1 MNRLVIYPRDI
12 KRITGRSESTARN
25 EINYLKVVL
34 EKEKHQ
40 KITIEEYCDYYDLKF
55 EDVKQKLSLP
65 DFFKAS

>member
-12 KRITGRSESTARN
+12 IRITGRSESTARN

-40 KITIEEYCDYYDLKF
+40 KVTIEEYCDYFDLKL
-55 EDVKQKLSLP
+55 EDVQKKLSLP

>member
-12 KRITGRSESTARN
+12 IRITGRSESTARN

-40 KITIEEYCDYYDLKF
+40 KITIEEYCDYFDLKF